1 MTIMTMMMTKV
12 TMRMSVCV
20 TVVALWAFLPSMS
33 SKVSAAQCRD
43 DNDDGLDAD
52 NDDDDHDDGLV
63 DDVDDK
69 D

>member
-1 MTIMTMMMTKV
+1 M

-43 DNDDGLDAD
+43 DNDD
-52 NDDDDHDDGLV
+52 DDHDDGLV

>member
-1 MTIMTMMMTKV
+1 
-12 TMRMSVCV
+12 
-20 TVVALWAFLPSMS
+20 MS

-52 NDDDDHDDGLV
+52 NEDDDHDDGLV
-63 DDVDDK
+63 DDDKDDVDDK